1 VTWTGDRLGS
11 ALENPQNRSAHRQPW
26 TNVDLKMASRVT
38 LSAPCCSADVFFE
51 TPLFDRTQGVTR
63 QLNWMHFDGGT
74 FLSALPKQAAYLLE
88 AG

>member
-1 VTWTGDRLGS
+1 
-11 ALENPQNRSAHRQPW
+11 
-26 TNVDLKMASRVT
+26 
-38 LSAPCCSADVFFE
+38 VFFE